1 VLAVIAPAVESADS
15 AAEAGSPPSVA
26 PVVAESPLLS
36 GAEPFAALAPRR
48 VERASRSAVR
58 RVNSKPAVRAVRA
71 AAHRSA
77 LRETARISSVRRAQ
91 KSRRQAA
98 ARAAKRPV
106 NRRDSARVT
115 RHTSRR
121 VTRHTSRRVTR
132 HASTH
137 TAGRVRATG
146 AMSAVLAYARAQV
159 GKRYVSGG
167 EGPNSFDCSGFTKR
181 AYARAGLRLP
191 HSSSGQAARA
201 RRISRA
207 DARPGDLVVGPGH
220 VGIYMGG
227 GMMIDAGNPS
237 TGVVYRQLYAG
248 LYLARF

>member
-106 NRRDSARVT
+106 NRRDSA
-115 RHTSRR
+115 R